1 MPSASYVG
9 ERNEIGAM
17 PSMRSSVCTLI
28 AAAMALLTPL
38 ALAVS
43 CTTQSQMT
51 ESDRNALADSAKS
64 LAALIQSGNSA
75 GLKAMTIPSVAERF
89 EAIGAAVDSAFPLVE
104 RATLTVESL
113 YLMDSSDI
121 KTTEDETQFFCG
133 GANAHEVVLT
143 IPSLPPGNYALTV
156 LHATGVDSP
165 QSITFIL
172 ARDPAKG
179 SPWKLAGAFI
189 HSLTSAGH
197 DGIWYW
203 KQAREFAKKKQNWN
217 AYFYYQTAASLLT
230 PVYFISSTNLDKLLK
245 EQAAIAPAGLPTGTQ
260 PMLAAGNGGE
270 GFEIQDMHTDSSLG
284 GLDLVIDYKAKDT
297 SDPVAS
303 RTRNVDLMKAMLAQ
317 HPELRDGFHGLWAYA
332 NAPNQQ
338 PFAIELAMS
347 QIQ

>member
-1 MPSASYVG
+1 MPSASDVG

-17 PSMRSSVCTLI
+17 PSMRSSVNTLI
-28 AAAMALLTPL
+28 VVAMALLTPM

-51 ESDRNALADSAKS
+51 EADRNALADSAKS
-64 LAALIQSGNSA
+64 MAAFVQTGNSA
-75 GLKAMTIPSVAERF
+75 GLKAVTLPSVAERF
-89 EAIGAAVDSAFPLVE
+89 DAIAAAVESASPLIE
-104 RATLTVESL
+104 RGTLTVESL
-113 YLMDSSDI
+113 YLLDSSDL

-203 KQAREFAKKKQNWN
+203 TQARAFAKKRQNWN

-245 EQAAIAPAGLPTGTQ
+245 EQAAIAPPGLPTGTQ
-260 PMLAAGNGGE
+260 PMLVAGSGGK
-270 GFEIQDMHTDSSLG
+270 GFEVQEMH
-284 GLDLVIDYKAKDT
+284 
-297 SDPVAS
+297 
-303 RTRNVDLMKAMLAQ
+303 
-317 HPELRDGFHGLWAYA
+317 
-332 NAPNQQ
+332 
-338 PFAIELAMS
+338 
-347 QIQ
+347 